1 MSRYLCLQSVVEM
14 QVMEIWR
21 TQPRTG
27 QIWWVFVVRGL
38 LAAALGIFAIIWS
51 TLILEILVLLVGACL
66 IADGVMS
73 VVIAIRRAA
82 AAGRMLQPLISVLVG
97 LLLVLWPGESART
110 LIVVM
115 GAAALFIG
123 ISYVVTAR
131 RFGVDAMDRQL
142 MTGAGIVAAVLGVI
156 LIVWPGA
163 AAVVFSWMIA
173 AAALLMAAVLI
184 VLGVRFR
191 QLRVEV
197 NPPRSPAG

>member
-1 MSRYLCLQSVVEM
+1 MDT
-14 QVMEIWR
+14 WR
-21 TQPRTG
+21 GQPQTG
-27 QIWWVFVVRGL
+27 QIWWVFVVRGV
-38 LAAALGIFAIIWS
+38 LAATLGVFALMWP
-51 TLILEILVLLVGACL
+51 TLIVEILVLLVGAYL

-73 VVIAIRRAA
+73 VVITIRRAA

-142 MTGAGIVAAVLGVI
+142 MTGAGVVASLLGVI
-156 LIVWPGA
+156 LIIWPRV
-163 AAVVFSWMIA
+163 AAVMFSWMIA

-184 VLGVRFR
+184 FLGLRFR
-191 QLRVEV
+191 QLRTQA
-197 NPPRSPAG
+197 NPPCGPIR